1 MRNPFGR
8 DLAIDI
14 GTANTVIYQS
24 NNGIVLNEPSV
35 VCINTDTG
43 EILSVGQEARKMVG
57 RTPGHIVSIKPLK
70 DGVVADFETAQKMLR
85 MFLSQVGVRKFI
97 SKPIVVVA
105 VPPVVTS
112 VEHRAI
118 KDAAYA
124 AGAKKVYIMEEPMA
138 AAIGAGLP
146 IQEPMGSMIVD
157 IGGGTT
163 DVAVISL
170 GGIVT
175 SRSIRVGGDAID
187 SAIVNYIKN
196 HYNLMI
202 GERTAEEVKMAIGSA
217 IRLSGESDAR
227 IRGRDLV
234 SGLPKDLMVS
244 PKEIREAIEDQISK
258 IIGAIKATLDETPPD
273 LVADLSRTGIVLAG
287 GGALLKGLPERLIK
301 ETGMPVRVAE
311 DPLYSVVNGAGRC
324 CNRFWLRKAAKT
336 NYFQAI
342 GVWYFA
348 DLPSPEDL
356 PRMRRQIHGST
367 KMIIQMIFSRFFRN
381 LDFAVAGSSGIF
393 HFGSNSFPRFSKT
406 A

>member
-8 DLAIDI
+8 NLAIDI

-24 NNGIVLNEPSV
+24 NNGIVLNEPSI
-35 VCINTDTG
+35 VCFNTDTG
-43 EILSVGQEARKMVG
+43 EILSVGHEARKMVG
-57 RTPGHIVSIKPLK
+57 RTPAHIVSINPLK
-70 DGVVADFETAQKMLR
+70 DGVFADFETAQKMLR
-85 MFLSQVGVRKFI
+85 MFMAQVGMRKFI
-97 SKPIVVVA
+97 TKPIVVVA

-146 IQEPMGSMIVD
+146 IQEPIGSMIVD

-175 SRSIRVGGDAID
+175 SRSVRVGGDAFD
-187 SAIVNYIKN
+187 AAIVNYIKST
-196 HYNLMI
+196 YNLLI
-202 GERTAEEVKMAIGSA
+202 GERTAEEVKMSIGSA
-217 IRLSGESDAR
+217 ARLSGESDAR

-234 SGLPKDLMVS
+234 SGLPKDLMVT
-244 PKEIREAIEDQISK
+244 PKEIRDAIEDQLLK
-258 IIGAIKATLDETPPD
+258 IISAVKATLDETPPD

-287 GGALLKGLPERLIK
+287 GGALLKGLSERLTK

-311 DPLYSVVNGAGRC
+311 DPLYSVVNGAGKC
-324 CNRFWLRKAAKT
+324 VEN
-336 NYFQAI
+336 I
-342 GVWYFA
+342 GMLQQILA
-348 DLPSPEDL
+348 PEK
-356 PRMRRQIHGST
+356 R
-367 KMIIQMIFSRFFRN
+367 
-381 LDFAVAGSSGIF
+381 
-393 HFGSNSFPRFSKT
+393 
-406 A
+406 

>member
-1 MRNPFGR
+1 MQNPFGR
-8 DLAIDI
+8 NLAIDI

-24 NNGIVLNEPSV
+24 NNGIVLNEPSI
-35 VCINTDTG
+35 VCINTDSG
-43 EILSVGQEARKMVG
+43 EILSVGHEARSMVG
-57 RTPGHIVSIKPLK
+57 RTPAHIVSIKPLK

-85 MFLSQVGVRKFI
+85 MFLTKVGVKKLFT
-97 SKPIVVVA
+97 KPIIVVA

-146 IQEPMGSMIVD
+146 IQEPIGSMIVD

-175 SRSIRVGGDAID
+175 SRSVRVGGDAFD
-187 SAIVNYIKN
+187 AAIVNYIKSA
-196 HYNLMI
+196 YNLMI

-217 IRLSGESDAR
+217 SKLSGESDAR

-244 PKEIREAIEDQISK
+244 PAEIRGAIEDQLLKVIA
-258 IIGAIKATLDETPPD
+258 AIKATLDETPPD

-287 GGALLKGLPERLIK
+287 GGALLKGLCERLNK
-301 ETGMPVRVAE
+301 ETGMPVRVAD
-311 DPLYSVVNGAGRC
+311 DPLYSVVNGAGKC
-324 CNRFWLRKAAKT
+324 VEN
-336 NYFQAI
+336 I
-342 GVWYFA
+342 GLLQQILA
-348 DLPSPEDL
+348 PEK
-356 PRMRRQIHGST
+356 R
-367 KMIIQMIFSRFFRN
+367 
-381 LDFAVAGSSGIF
+381 
-393 HFGSNSFPRFSKT
+393 
-406 A
+406 

>member
-1 MRNPFGR
+1 MQNRFGR
-8 DLAIDI
+8 NLAIDI

-24 NNGIVLNEPSV
+24 NGGIVLNEPSI

-43 EILSVGQEARKMVG
+43 EILSVGHEARKMVG
-57 RTPGHIVSIKPLK
+57 RTPAHIVSIKPLK

-85 MFLSQVGVRKFI
+85 MFMAKVGVKRLFT
-97 SKPIVVVA
+97 KPIVVVA

-146 IQEPMGSMIVD
+146 IQEPIGSMIVD

-175 SRSIRVGGDAID
+175 SRSVRVGGDAFD
-187 SAIVNYIKN
+187 AAIVNYIKSE
-196 HYNLMI
+196 YNLMI

-217 IRLSGESDAR
+217 AKLSGESAAR

-244 PKEIREAIEDQISK
+244 PEEIRGAIEDQLLKVIS
-258 IIGAIKATLDETPPD
+258 AIKATLDETPPD

-287 GGALLKGLPERLIK
+287 GGALLKGLCERLTK

-311 DPLYSVVNGAGRC
+311 DPLYSVVNGAGKC
-324 CNRFWLRKAAKT
+324 VEN
-336 NYFQAI
+336 I
-342 GVWYFA
+342 GLLQQILA
-348 DLPSPEDL
+348 PEK
-356 PRMRRQIHGST
+356 R
-367 KMIIQMIFSRFFRN
+367 
-381 LDFAVAGSSGIF
+381 
-393 HFGSNSFPRFSKT
+393 
-406 A
+406 

>member
-1 MRNPFGR
+1 MQNPFGR
-8 DLAIDI
+8 NLAIDI

-24 NNGIVLNEPSV
+24 NGGIVLNEPSI

-43 EILSVGQEARKMVG
+43 EILSVGHEARKMVG
-57 RTPGHIVSIKPLK
+57 RTPAHIVSIKPLK

-85 MFLSQVGVRKFI
+85 MFMAKVGVKRLFT
-97 SKPIVVVA
+97 KPIVVVA

-146 IQEPMGSMIVD
+146 IQEPIGSMIVD

-175 SRSIRVGGDAID
+175 SRSVRVGGDAFD
-187 SAIVNYIKN
+187 AAIVNYIKSA
-196 HYNLMI
+196 YNLMI
-202 GERTAEEVKMAIGSA
+202 GERTAEELKMAIGSA
-217 IRLSGESDAR
+217 AKLSGESAAR

-244 PKEIREAIEDQISK
+244 PEEIRSAIEDQLLK
-258 IIGAIKATLDETPPD
+258 IIAAIKATLDETPPD

-287 GGALLKGLPERLIK
+287 GGALLKGLCERLTK

-311 DPLYSVVNGAGRC
+311 DPLYSVVNGAGKC
-324 CNRFWLRKAAKT
+324 VEN
-336 NYFQAI
+336 I
-342 GVWYFA
+342 GLLQQILA
-348 DLPSPEDL
+348 PEK
-356 PRMRRQIHGST
+356 R
-367 KMIIQMIFSRFFRN
+367 
-381 LDFAVAGSSGIF
+381 
-393 HFGSNSFPRFSKT
+393 
-406 A
+406 

>member
-1 MRNPFGR
+1 MQNPFGR
-8 DLAIDI
+8 NLAIDI

-24 NNGIVLNEPSV
+24 NNGIVLNEPSI
-35 VCINTDTG
+35 VCINTDSG
-43 EILSVGQEARKMVG
+43 EILSVGHEARSMVG
-57 RTPGHIVSIKPLK
+57 RTPAHIVSIKPLK

-85 MFLSQVGVRKFI
+85 MFLTKVGVKKLFT
-97 SKPIVVVA
+97 KPIIVVA
-105 VPPVVTS
+105 VPPIVTS

-146 IQEPMGSMIVD
+146 IQEPIGSMIVD

-163 DVAVISL
+163 DVAVISV

-175 SRSIRVGGDAID
+175 SRSVRVGGDAFD
-187 SAIVNYIKN
+187 AAIVNYIKSA
-196 HYNLMI
+196 YNLMI

-217 IRLSGESDAR
+217 AKLSGESDAR

-244 PKEIREAIEDQISK
+244 PEEIRGAIEDQLLK
-258 IIGAIKATLDETPPD
+258 IIAAIKATLDETPPD

-287 GGALLKGLPERLIK
+287 GGALVKGLCERLNK

-311 DPLYSVVNGAGRC
+311 DPLYSVVHGAGKC
-324 CNRFWLRKAAKT
+324 VEN
-336 NYFQAI
+336 I
-342 GVWYFA
+342 GLLQHILA
-348 DLPSPEDL
+348 PEK
-356 PRMRRQIHGST
+356 R
-367 KMIIQMIFSRFFRN
+367 
-381 LDFAVAGSSGIF
+381 
-393 HFGSNSFPRFSKT
+393 
-406 A
+406 

>member
-8 DLAIDI
+8 NLAIDI

-24 NNGIVLNEPSV
+24 NNGIVLNEPSI
-35 VCINTDTG
+35 VCINTDSG
-43 EILSVGQEARKMVG
+43 EILSVGHEARNMVG
-57 RTPGHIVSIKPLK
+57 RTPAHIVSVKPLK

-85 MFLSQVGVRKFI
+85 MFMAKVGVKKLFT
-97 SKPIVVVA
+97 KPIIVVA

-146 IQEPMGSMIVD
+146 IQEPVGSMIVD

-175 SRSIRVGGDAID
+175 SRSVRVGGDAFD
-187 SAIVNYIKN
+187 AAIINYIKSA
-196 HYNLMI
+196 YNLMI

-217 IRLSGESDAR
+217 ARLNGESDAR

-244 PKEIREAIEDQISK
+244 PKEIRDAIEDQLSR
-258 IIGAIKATLDETPPD
+258 IITAIKATLDETPPD

-287 GGALLKGLPERLIK
+287 GGALLKGLPERLTK
-301 ETGMPVRVAE
+301 ETGMPVRVAD
-311 DPLYSVVNGAGRC
+311 DPLYAVVTGAGKC
-324 CNRFWLRKAAKT
+324 VENIALLQQILA
-336 NYFQAI
+336 
-342 GVWYFA
+342 
-348 DLPSPEDL
+348 PEK
-356 PRMRRQIHGST
+356 R
-367 KMIIQMIFSRFFRN
+367 
-381 LDFAVAGSSGIF
+381 
-393 HFGSNSFPRFSKT
+393 
-406 A
+406 

>member
-1 MRNPFGR
+1 MRNPFAQN
-8 DLAIDI
+8 LAIDI

-24 NNGIVLNEPSV
+24 NSGIVLNEPSV

-43 EILSVGQEARKMVG
+43 EILSVGHEARKMVG
-57 RTPGHIVSIKPLK
+57 RTPSHIVSIKPLK

-85 MFLSQVGVRKFI
+85 MFMATVGVKKLFV
-97 SKPIVVVA
+97 KPIVVVA

-146 IQEPMGSMIVD
+146 IQEPIGSMIVD

-175 SRSIRVGGDAID
+175 SRSVRVGGDAFDI
-187 SAIVNYIKN
+187 SIVNYIKN
-196 HYNLMI
+196 TYNLLI

-217 IRLSGESDAR
+217 TKLSGESDAR

-234 SGLPKDLMVS
+234 SGLPKDLMVT
-244 PKEIREAIEDQISK
+244 PKEIRDAIEDQLSK
-258 IIGAIKATLDETPPD
+258 IISAIKATLDETPPD

-287 GGALLKGLPERLIK
+287 GGALLKGLSERLTK
-301 ETGMPVRVAE
+301 DTGMPVRVAE
-311 DPLYSVVNGAGRC
+311 DPLYSVVNGAGKC
-324 CNRFWLRKAAKT
+324 VENIDMLQQILA
-336 NYFQAI
+336 
-342 GVWYFA
+342 
-348 DLPSPEDL
+348 PEK
-356 PRMRRQIHGST
+356 R
-367 KMIIQMIFSRFFRN
+367 
-381 LDFAVAGSSGIF
+381 
-393 HFGSNSFPRFSKT
+393 
-406 A
+406 

>member
-8 DLAIDI
+8 NLAIDI

-35 VCINTDTG
+35 VCINTNSG
-43 EILSVGQEARKMVG
+43 EILSVGHEARRMIG
-57 RTPGHIVSIKPLK
+57 RTPGHIASIKPLK
-70 DGVVADFETAQKMLR
+70 DGVVADFDTAQKMLR
-85 MFLSQVGVRKFI
+85 LFLNQVGIKKFI
-97 SKPIVVVA
+97 SKPIIVVA

-157 IGGGTT
+157 IGGGTS

-187 SAIVNYIKN
+187 SSIVNYIKN
-196 HYNLMI
+196 EYNLMI

-217 IRLSGESDAR
+217 IRLNGESDAR

-258 IIGAIKATLDETPPD
+258 IIGAVKATLDETPPD
-273 LVADLSRTGIVLAG
+273 LVADLSRNGIVLAG

-301 ETGMPVRVAE
+301 ETGMPVRVAV
-311 DPLYSVVNGAGRC
+311 DPLYSVVNGAGLC
-324 CNRFWLRKAAKT
+324 VENINMLQQILAPENR
-336 NYFQAI
+336 
-342 GVWYFA
+342 
-348 DLPSPEDL
+348 
-356 PRMRRQIHGST
+356 
-367 KMIIQMIFSRFFRN
+367 
-381 LDFAVAGSSGIF
+381 
-393 HFGSNSFPRFSKT
+393 
-406 A
+406 

>member
-1 MRNPFGR
+1 MRNPFAQN
-8 DLAIDI
+8 LAIDI

-24 NNGIVLNEPSV
+24 NGGIVLNEPSI

-43 EILSVGQEARKMVG
+43 EILSVGHEARKMVG

-138 AAIGAGLP
+138 AAIGANLP

-175 SRSIRVGGDAID
+175 SRSIRVGGDALD
-187 SAIVNYIKN
+187 SSIINYIKN
-196 HYNLMI
+196 QYNLMI

-217 IRLSGESDAR
+217 IRLNGESDAR

-244 PKEIREAIEDQISK
+244 PKEIREAIEDQIAK
-258 IIGAIKATLDETPPD
+258 IIGAIKATLDETSPD

-324 CNRFWLRKAAKT
+324 VENIAMLQQILA
-336 NYFQAI
+336 
-342 GVWYFA
+342 
-348 DLPSPEDL
+348 PEK
-356 PRMRRQIHGST
+356 R
-367 KMIIQMIFSRFFRN
+367 
-381 LDFAVAGSSGIF
+381 
-393 HFGSNSFPRFSKT
+393 
-406 A
+406 

>member
-1 MRNPFGR
+1 MRSPFGR
-8 DLAIDI
+8 NLAIDI

-24 NNGIVLNEPSV
+24 NSGIVLNEPSV

-85 MFLSQVGVRKFI
+85 AFMAMVGVRKI
-97 SKPIVVVA
+97 LAKPIVVVA

-146 IQEPMGSMIVD
+146 IQEPIGSMIVD

-170 GGIVT
+170 GGMVI
-175 SRSIRVGGDAID
+175 SQSIRIGGDAMD
-187 SAIVNYIKN
+187 TAIINYIKN
-196 HYNLMI
+196 TYSLMI

-217 IRLSGESDAR
+217 SRLNGESSAR

-234 SGLPKDLMVS
+234 SGLPKDLMVT
-244 PKEIREAIEDQISK
+244 PKEIREAIEDQVAK
-258 IIGAIKATLDETPPD
+258 IVSAIKATLDETPPD

-287 GGALLKGLPERLIK
+287 GGALLKGLSERLMK
-301 ETGMPVRVAE
+301 ETGMPVRVAD
-311 DPLYSVVNGAGRC
+311 DPLYSVVHGAGRC
-324 CNRFWLRKAAKT
+324 VENIEMLK
-336 NYFQAI
+336 
-342 GVWYFA
+342 
-348 DLPSPEDL
+348 
-356 PRMRRQIHGST
+356 QILVAE
-367 KMIIQMIFSRFFRN
+367 SR
-381 LDFAVAGSSGIF
+381 
-393 HFGSNSFPRFSKT
+393 
-406 A
+406 

>member
-1 MRNPFGR
+1 
-8 DLAIDI
+8 
-14 GTANTVIYQS
+14 
-24 NNGIVLNEPSV
+24 
-35 VCINTDTG
+35 
-43 EILSVGQEARKMVG
+43 MVG
-57 RTPGHIVSIKPLK
+57 RTPSHIVSIKPLK

-85 MFLSQVGVRKFI
+85 MFMSKVGVKKLFT
-97 SKPIVVVA
+97 KPIIVVA
-105 VPPVVTS
+105 VPPVVTT

-146 IQEPMGSMIVD
+146 IQEPIGSMIVD

-175 SRSIRVGGDAID
+175 SRSVRVGGDAFD
-187 SAIVNYIKN
+187 AAIVNYIKN
-196 HYNLMI
+196 AYNLMI

-217 IRLSGESDAR
+217 AKLSGESDAR

-244 PKEIREAIEDQISK
+244 PKEIRDAIEDQLVK
-258 IIGAIKATLDETPPD
+258 IISAIKATLDETPPD

-287 GGALLKGLPERLIK
+287 GGALLKGLSERLTK

-311 DPLYSVVNGAGRC
+311 DPLYSVVIGAGKC
-324 CNRFWLRKAAKT
+324 VEN
-336 NYFQAI
+336 I
-342 GVWYFA
+342 GMLQQILA
-348 DLPSPEDL
+348 PEK
-356 PRMRRQIHGST
+356 R
-367 KMIIQMIFSRFFRN
+367 
-381 LDFAVAGSSGIF
+381 
-393 HFGSNSFPRFSKT
+393 
-406 A
+406 

>member
-1 MRNPFGR
+1 MQNPFGR
-8 DLAIDI
+8 NLAIDI

-24 NNGIVLNEPSV
+24 NNGIVLNEPSI

-43 EILSVGQEARKMVG
+43 EILSVGHEARSMVG
-57 RTPGHIVSIKPLK
+57 RTPAHIVSIKPLK

-85 MFLSQVGVRKFI
+85 MFLTKVGVKRLFT
-97 SKPIVVVA
+97 KPIIVVA

-146 IQEPMGSMIVD
+146 IQEPIGSMIVD

-175 SRSIRVGGDAID
+175 SRSVRVGGDAFD
-187 SAIVNYIKN
+187 AAIVNYVKSA
-196 HYNLMI
+196 YNLMI

-217 IRLSGESDAR
+217 AKLSGESNAR

-244 PKEIREAIEDQISK
+244 PEEIRGAIEDQLQKVIA
-258 IIGAIKATLDETPPD
+258 AIKATLDETPPD

-287 GGALLKGLPERLIK
+287 GGALLKGLCERLTK
-301 ETGMPVRVAE
+301 ETGMPVRVAD
-311 DPLYSVVNGAGRC
+311 DPLYSVVNGAGKC
-324 CNRFWLRKAAKT
+324 VEN
-336 NYFQAI
+336 I
-342 GVWYFA
+342 GLLQQILA
-348 DLPSPEDL
+348 PEK
-356 PRMRRQIHGST
+356 R
-367 KMIIQMIFSRFFRN
+367 
-381 LDFAVAGSSGIF
+381 
-393 HFGSNSFPRFSKT
+393 
-406 A
+406 

>member
-1 MRNPFGR
+1 MQNPFGR
-8 DLAIDI
+8 NLAIDI

-24 NNGIVLNEPSV
+24 NGGIVLNEPSI

-43 EILSVGQEARKMVG
+43 EILSVGHEARKMVG
-57 RTPGHIVSIKPLK
+57 RTPAHIVSIKPLK

-85 MFLSQVGVRKFI
+85 MFLTKVGVKKLFT
-97 SKPIVVVA
+97 KPIIVVA

-146 IQEPMGSMIVD
+146 IQEPIGSMIVD

-163 DVAVISL
+163 DVAVISV

-175 SRSIRVGGDAID
+175 SRSVRVGGDAFD
-187 SAIVNYIKN
+187 AAIVNYIKSA
-196 HYNLMI
+196 YNLMI

-217 IRLSGESDAR
+217 AKLSGESDAR

-244 PKEIREAIEDQISK
+244 PEEIRGAIEDQLLK
-258 IIGAIKATLDETPPD
+258 IIAAIKATLDETPPD

-287 GGALLKGLPERLIK
+287 GGALVKGLCERLNK

-311 DPLYSVVNGAGRC
+311 DPLYSVVHGAGKC
-324 CNRFWLRKAAKT
+324 VEN
-336 NYFQAI
+336 I
-342 GVWYFA
+342 GLLQQILA
-348 DLPSPEDL
+348 PEK
-356 PRMRRQIHGST
+356 R
-367 KMIIQMIFSRFFRN
+367 
-381 LDFAVAGSSGIF
+381 
-393 HFGSNSFPRFSKT
+393 
-406 A
+406 

>member
-1 MRNPFGR
+1 MQNPFGR
-8 DLAIDI
+8 NLAIDI

-24 NNGIVLNEPSV
+24 NNGIVLNEPSI
-35 VCINTDTG
+35 VCINTDSG
-43 EILSVGQEARKMVG
+43 EILSVGHEARSMVG
-57 RTPGHIVSIKPLK
+57 RTPAHIVSIKPLK

-85 MFLSQVGVRKFI
+85 MFLTKVGVKKLFT
-97 SKPIVVVA
+97 KPIIVVA

-146 IQEPMGSMIVD
+146 IQEPIGSMIVD

-175 SRSIRVGGDAID
+175 SRSVRVGGDAFD
-187 SAIVNYIKN
+187 AAIVNYIKSA
-196 HYNLMI
+196 YNLMI

-217 IRLSGESDAR
+217 AKLSGESDAR

-244 PKEIREAIEDQISK
+244 PEEIRGAIEDQLLKVIA
-258 IIGAIKATLDETPPD
+258 AIKATLDETPPD

-287 GGALLKGLPERLIK
+287 GGALLKGLCERLNK

-311 DPLYSVVNGAGRC
+311 DPLYSVVNGAGKC
-324 CNRFWLRKAAKT
+324 VEN
-336 NYFQAI
+336 I
-342 GVWYFA
+342 GLLQQILA
-348 DLPSPEDL
+348 PEK
-356 PRMRRQIHGST
+356 R
-367 KMIIQMIFSRFFRN
+367 
-381 LDFAVAGSSGIF
+381 
-393 HFGSNSFPRFSKT
+393 
-406 A
+406 

>member
-1 MRNPFGR
+1 
-8 DLAIDI
+8 
-14 GTANTVIYQS
+14 
-24 NNGIVLNEPSV
+24 
-35 VCINTDTG
+35 
-43 EILSVGQEARKMVG
+43 MVG

-85 MFLSQVGVRKFI
+85 MFLSQVGVRRFI

-187 SAIVNYIKN
+187 NAIINYIKN
-196 HYNLMI
+196 QYNLMI

-217 IRLSGESDAR
+217 IRLNGESDAR

-273 LVADLSRTGIVLAG
+273 LVADLSRNGIVLAG

-311 DPLYSVVNGAGRC
+311 DPLYSVVNGAGMC
-324 CNRFWLRKAAKT
+324 VEN
-336 NYFQAI
+336 I
-342 GVWYFA
+342 GMLQQILA
-348 DLPSPEDL
+348 PET
-356 PRMRRQIHGST
+356 R
-367 KMIIQMIFSRFFRN
+367 
-381 LDFAVAGSSGIF
+381 
-393 HFGSNSFPRFSKT
+393 
-406 A
+406 

>member
-8 DLAIDI
+8 NLAIDI

-35 VCINTDTG
+35 VCVNTDTG
-43 EILSVGQEARKMVG
+43 EILSVGHEARKMVG
-57 RTPGHIVSIKPLK
+57 RTPAHIVSIKPLK

-85 MFLSQVGVRKFI
+85 MFMGMVGIRRIFA
-97 SKPIVVVA
+97 KPIIVVA

-146 IQEPMGSMIVD
+146 IQEPVGSMIVD

-175 SRSIRVGGDAID
+175 SRSVRVGGDAFD
-187 SAIVNYIKN
+187 AAIVNYIKSA
-196 HYNLMI
+196 YNLLI

-217 IRLSGESDAR
+217 AKLSGESDAR

-234 SGLPKDLMVS
+234 SGLPKDLMVT
-244 PKEIREAIEDQISK
+244 PKEIREAIEDQLVK
-258 IIGAIKATLDETPPD
+258 IISAIKATLDETPPD

-287 GGALLKGLPERLIK
+287 GGALLKGLSERLTK

-311 DPLYSVVNGAGRC
+311 DPIYSVVTGAGKC
-324 CNRFWLRKAAKT
+324 VENIAMLQHILA
-336 NYFQAI
+336 
-342 GVWYFA
+342 
-348 DLPSPEDL
+348 PEK
-356 PRMRRQIHGST
+356 R
-367 KMIIQMIFSRFFRN
+367 
-381 LDFAVAGSSGIF
+381 
-393 HFGSNSFPRFSKT
+393 
-406 A
+406 

>member
-1 MRNPFGR
+1 MQNPFGR
-8 DLAIDI
+8 NLAIDI

-24 NNGIVLNEPSV
+24 NGGIVLNEPSI

-43 EILSVGQEARKMVG
+43 EILSVGHEARKMVG
-57 RTPGHIVSIKPLK
+57 RTPAHIVSIKPLK

-85 MFLSQVGVRKFI
+85 MFMAKVGVKRLLT
-97 SKPIVVVA
+97 KPIVVVA

-146 IQEPMGSMIVD
+146 IQEPIGSMIVD

-175 SRSIRVGGDAID
+175 SRSVRVGGDAFD
-187 SAIVNYIKN
+187 AAIVNYIKSA
-196 HYNLMI
+196 YNLMI

-217 IRLSGESDAR
+217 AKLSGESAAR

-244 PKEIREAIEDQISK
+244 PEEIRSAIEDQLLK
-258 IIGAIKATLDETPPD
+258 IIAAIKATLDETPPD

-287 GGALLKGLPERLIK
+287 GGALLKGLCERLTK

-311 DPLYSVVNGAGRC
+311 DPLYSVVNGAGKC
-324 CNRFWLRKAAKT
+324 VEN
-336 NYFQAI
+336 I
-342 GVWYFA
+342 GLLQQILA
-348 DLPSPEDL
+348 PEK
-356 PRMRRQIHGST
+356 R
-367 KMIIQMIFSRFFRN
+367 
-381 LDFAVAGSSGIF
+381 
-393 HFGSNSFPRFSKT
+393 
-406 A
+406 

>member
-1 MRNPFGR
+1 MRNPFDR
-8 DLAIDI
+8 NLAIDI

-35 VCINTDTG
+35 VCINTQTG

-57 RTPGHIVSIKPLK
+57 RTPGHIVTIKPLK

-85 MFLSQVGVRKFI
+85 MFLSQVGVRKFV

-146 IQEPMGSMIVD
+146 IQEPIGSMIVD

-187 SAIVNYIKN
+187 HAIVNYVKN
-196 HYNLMI
+196 TYNLMI
-202 GERTAEEVKMAIGSA
+202 GDRTAEEVKIAIGSA
-217 IRLSGESDAR
+217 APFVDESGAR

-234 SGLPKDLMVS
+234 SGLPTDLMVT
-244 PKEIREAIEDQISK
+244 PKEIREAIGDQITK
-258 IIGAIKATLDETPPD
+258 IISAIKATLDETPPD
-273 LVADLSRTGIVLAG
+273 LVSDLSRTGIVLAG
-287 GGALLKGLPERLIK
+287 GGALLKGLPERLID
-301 ETGMPVRVAE
+301 ETGMPVRVAD
-311 DPLYSVVNGAGRC
+311 DPLYSVVIGAGRC
-324 CNRFWLRKAAKT
+324 VENIEMLQKILAPENR
-336 NYFQAI
+336 
-342 GVWYFA
+342 
-348 DLPSPEDL
+348 
-356 PRMRRQIHGST
+356 
-367 KMIIQMIFSRFFRN
+367 
-381 LDFAVAGSSGIF
+381 
-393 HFGSNSFPRFSKT
+393 SK
-406 A
+406 

>member
-1 MRNPFGR
+1 MVRLVVRNPFGR
-8 DLAIDI
+8 NLAIDI

-24 NNGIVLNEPSV
+24 NNGIVLNEPSI

-57 RTPGHIVSIKPLK
+57 RTPSNIVSIKPLK

-85 MFLSQVGVRKFI
+85 MFMAMVGVRKFF
-97 SKPIVVVA
+97 SKPIIVVA

-146 IQEPMGSMIVD
+146 IQEPIGSMIVD

-187 SAIVNYIKN
+187 HAIVNYIKN
-196 HYNLMI
+196 TYNLLI

-217 IRLSGESDAR
+217 ARLNGESDAR

-244 PKEIREAIEDQISK
+244 PKEIREAIDDQVSK
-258 IIGAIKATLDETPPD
+258 IVAAIKATLDETPPD

-287 GGALLKGLPERLIK
+287 GGALLKGLSERLIK
-301 ETGMPVRVAE
+301 ETGMPVRVAD
-311 DPLYSVVNGAGRC
+311 DPLYSVVIGAGRC
-324 CNRFWLRKAAKT
+324 VENIEMLQQILAPENR
-336 NYFQAI
+336 
-342 GVWYFA
+342 
-348 DLPSPEDL
+348 
-356 PRMRRQIHGST
+356 
-367 KMIIQMIFSRFFRN
+367 
-381 LDFAVAGSSGIF
+381 
-393 HFGSNSFPRFSKT
+393 
-406 A
+406 

>member
-1 MRNPFGR
+1 
-8 DLAIDI
+8 
-14 GTANTVIYQS
+14 
-24 NNGIVLNEPSV
+24 
-35 VCINTDTG
+35 
-43 EILSVGQEARKMVG
+43 
-57 RTPGHIVSIKPLK
+57 
-70 DGVVADFETAQKMLR
+70 
-85 MFLSQVGVRKFI
+85 
-97 SKPIVVVA
+97 
-105 VPPVVTS
+105 
-112 VEHRAI
+112 
-118 KDAAYA
+118 
-124 AGAKKVYIMEEPMA
+124 
-138 AAIGAGLP
+138 
-146 IQEPMGSMIVD
+146 MIVD

-287 GGALLKGLPERLIK
+287 GGALLKGLTERLIK

-324 CNRFWLRKAAKT
+324 VENIAMLQQILA
-336 NYFQAI
+336 
-342 GVWYFA
+342 
-348 DLPSPEDL
+348 PEK
-356 PRMRRQIHGST
+356 R
-367 KMIIQMIFSRFFRN
+367 
-381 LDFAVAGSSGIF
+381 
-393 HFGSNSFPRFSKT
+393 
-406 A
+406 

>member
-1 MRNPFGR
+1 MRSPFGR
-8 DLAIDI
+8 NLAIDI

-24 NNGIVLNEPSV
+24 NNGIVLNEPSI

-43 EILSVGQEARKMVG
+43 DILSVGLEARKMVG
-57 RTPGHIVSIKPLK
+57 RTPAHIVSIKPLK

-85 MFLSQVGVRKFI
+85 MFMGMVGVKRLFT
-97 SKPIVVVA
+97 KPIIVVA

-146 IQEPMGSMIVD
+146 IQEPIGSMIVD

-175 SRSIRVGGDAID
+175 SRSVRVGGDAFD
-187 SAIVNYIKN
+187 TAIVNYIKSA
-196 HYNLMI
+196 YNLLI

-217 IRLSGESDAR
+217 AKLSGESDAR

-234 SGLPKDLMVS
+234 SGLPKDLMVT
-244 PKEIREAIEDQISK
+244 PKEIRDAIEDQLLK
-258 IIGAIKATLDETPPD
+258 IISAIKATLDETPPD

-287 GGALLKGLPERLIK
+287 GGALLKGLSERLTK

-311 DPLYSVVNGAGRC
+311 DPLYCVVTGAGKC
-324 CNRFWLRKAAKT
+324 VEN
-336 NYFQAI
+336 I
-342 GVWYFA
+342 GM
-348 DLPSPEDL
+348 L
-356 PRMRRQIHGST
+356 RQILAPE
-367 KMIIQMIFSRFFRN
+367 KR
-381 LDFAVAGSSGIF
+381 
-393 HFGSNSFPRFSKT
+393 
-406 A
+406 